1 MMQFIANTVQDAERL
16 LKSATADTSTPMRTH
31 YPRDPEGQ
39 NTNVTNLSGAHSY
52 PNDITVDPK
61 GFVNYMPYAHGKP
74 QAGMADDSSN
84 GVYNSNPL
92 QMNLHMP
99 SDLTDSVTAKWEADA
114 DIFAKS
120 SQLGATEALKGTV
133 KQALKKVGTDI
144 LGKGAEIVT
153 GGQIDAEKL
162 KKGFERQQGHAIRPF
177 ESQFFQGV
185 DYRTFEFTH
194 KLIAFEPDDTIT
206 INKIIKMFR
215 YHSSPGTALNGVMYE
230 YPSSW
235 RIRFYHGNPDTAQVK
250 ESEWLPTLKRCV
262 LGKVEVKHFASDT
275 PSYHT
280 NFAPVDIEISLSF
293 QEMEYITK
301 KSILKETQPVW

>member
-1 MMQFIANTVQDAERL
+1 MMDFVANAERL
-16 LKSATADTSTPMRTH
+16 LKSATIHTSNPKRT
-31 YPRDPEGQ
+31 YQKSRE
-39 NTNVTNLSGAHSY
+39 NNVTNLSGAHNY
-52 PNDITVDPK
+52 PNNITVDPK
-61 GFVNYMPYAHGKP
+61 GFVNYMPYPHGKP
-74 QAGMADDSSN
+74 QAGMMIKDDST
-84 GVYNSNPL
+84 GVYQSEADGPV
-92 QMNLHMP
+92 QVNLHMP

-114 DIFAKS
+114 DIFAKA
-120 SQLGATEALKGTV
+120 SQLTATEALKGTV
-133 KQALKKVGTDI
+133 KQALKNVVTDI
-144 LGKGAEIVT
+144 AGKGAEIVT

-194 KLIAFEPDDTIT
+194 KLIAFEEGDTIT

-215 YHSSPGTALNGVMYE
+215 YHSSPGLALNGVMYQ

-262 LGKVEVKHFASDT
+262 LAKVEVKHFASDT
-275 PSYHT
+275 ASYHT
-280 NFAPVDIEISLSF
+280 NLAPVDIEISLSF

-301 KSILKETQPVW
+301 KSIERETQPVW